1 MENNRNHPKTP
12 WPSPFNSINE
22 LSLLL
27 ERQEDS

>member
-1 MENNRNHPKTP
+1 MENNRNQPKIP
-12 WPSPFNSINE
+12 WPSPFNSIKE